1 MDDAVRAW
9 PGATIVAHELLD
21 LRLVVAADDFL
32 QVTEEL
38 HHSQRLRGGSV
49 LLDDQ
54 GDALA
59 QT

>member
-1 MDDAVRAW
+1 MGVAIRAW
-9 PGATIVAHELLD
+9 SGATIVAHELLD
-21 LRLVVAADDFL
+21 LLLVVAADDFL
-32 QVTEEL
+32 QVTEQL
-38 HHSQRLRGGSV
+38 HHRHRLRGGPV